1 MGESKIMNELKQNLT
16 RFLDY
21 AVKHLN
27 LDPEKWTIETEQDNI
42 VLETDDGLESDLL
55 TVFLSRNYLPT
66 DEFPISIEPERVTKW
81 FVKHVEIATSCGVD

>member
-1 MGESKIMNELKQNLT
+1 MNDLKQKLT

-27 LDPEKWTIETEQDNI
+27 LDPKKWTMKAEQDCF
-42 VLETDDGLESDLL
+42 VLQTDDGLESDLL

-66 DEFPISIEPERVTKW
+66 AEFPISIVPAQTTKW
-81 FVKHVEIATSCGVD
+81 FVNHEELAPSCEVV